1 MLITALHHAGLVCL
15 IHTPSPMK
23 FLNDLCQRPDN
34 EKPVMII
41 PVGYPSAGATIPQAA
56 KKKKPLGEILSV
68 FQAGLRPKNSIG
80 FRSVSRQYRAGVNFA
95 AKSGGF
101 WPFITLFWR
110 PELERLFE
118 WRTDLLP
125 SPPRPNIG
133 GLPISSQAA
142 KLYP

>member
-68 FQAGLRPKNSIG
+68 FQAGLRPKTA
-80 FRSVSRQYRAGVNFA
+80 SVSRRYRGSIAQVE
-95 AKSGGF
+95 
-101 WPFITLFWR
+101 I
-110 PELERLFE
+110 
-118 WRTDLLP
+118 
-125 SPPRPNIG
+125 SPPKVG
-133 GLPISSQAA
+133 VSGL
-142 KLYP
+142 L

>member
-68 FQAGLRPKNSIG
+68 FEAGLRPKNSIG
-80 FRSVSRQYRAGVNFA
+80 FTSVSRQYRAGGNFA
-95 AKSGGF
+95 DKRGNF
-101 WPFITLFWR
+101 WPLII
-110 PELERLFE
+110 
-118 WRTDLLP
+118 LL
-125 SPPRPNIG
+125 
-133 GLPISSQAA
+133 
-142 KLYP
+142 